1 MTIRIGFI
9 GYGEVGTTFGADLV
23 RNGASHVAA
32 FDILFADPGRGGALQ
47 AQARADGIVPVASA
61 AAVVDG
67 AAVVISAVTADVTE
81 AVAMALAPL
90 LRPGQILLDVNSASP
105 ATKRRAAQ
113 AVEAGGGA
121 YVEGAVMA
129 PVAKPRLAVP
139 ILGGGPAAER
149 AAALLNPLGM
159 AIRPVATEHGRTS
172 AMKLCRSIMIK
183 GLEALIVDCARA
195 AQSWDVE
202 DEVYGSLGDT
212 FPSVD
217 WPELAGLMAGRV
229 RQHGVR
235 QHGVRRA
242 AEMREAA
249 AMLADLGL
257 DPALCR
263 AVADQQERIARS

>member
-32 FDILFADPGRGGALQ
+32 FDLLFADPARGDALQ
-47 AQARADGIVPVASA
+47 ERARAAGVVPVASA
-61 AAVVDG
+61 AAAVDG
-67 AAVVISAVTADVTE
+67 ADVVVSAVTADVTE
-81 AVAMALAPL
+81 AVAMGLAPL

-159 AIRPVATEHGRTS
+159 AIRPVATEHGRAS

-183 GLEALIVDCARA
+183 GLEALIIDCARA
-195 AQSWDVE
+195 AESWDVE
-202 DEVYGSLGDT
+202 AEVYGSLGDT

-217 WPELAGLMAGRV
+217 WSELAVLMAGR
-229 RQHGVR
+229 VR